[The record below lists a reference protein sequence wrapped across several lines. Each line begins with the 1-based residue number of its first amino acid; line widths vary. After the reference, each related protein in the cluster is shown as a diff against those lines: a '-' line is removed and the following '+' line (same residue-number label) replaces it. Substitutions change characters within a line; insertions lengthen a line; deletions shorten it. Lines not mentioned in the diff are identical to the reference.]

1 MENRNFRD
9 QYVSLEDFFLSH
21 AEKLTPVVGPRAAR
35 YAWALKDL
43 DPSREESEQ
52 SCRLVQ
58 DAINKS
64 LGGRQ
69 ADWCIMVSES
79 HDILSIEEWV
89 EDTIVFAKNACKSM
103 DTGYSDLDLC
113 VETQWVCG
121 QQLEAFH
128 SGQWAK
134 NKLLRLFEP
143 DSFMEEEPLVCPI
156 GMPLPHVMSKLDR
169 DLSIVTRGGMRH
181 PYKCSVGVGVVCLRL
196 AATDSEPE
204 QLIPVIRRTQ
214 VSDIG
219 GCLSQMGRELKD
231 RAKGLIDTIKA
242 QQDNLRLL
250 PDGWPTAD
258 VFEKM
263 KNWADQRY
271 VGDNGLVGSS
281 LFDGDWVVT
290 TLPHEIHRSRL
301 TPIHQDVVSLG
312 VVDVANR
319 VVSNRAAR
327 MRSEESPSGSVP
339 SARL

>member
-1 MENRNFRD
+1 MEHENFRD

-21 AEKLTPVVGPRAAR
+21 AEKLTPIVGPRAAR
-35 YAWALKDL
+35 YAWGLKDL

-58 DAINKS
+58 DAIIGALS
-64 LGGRQ
+64 GRK
-69 ADWCIMVSES
+69 ADWCVMVSES

-89 EDTIVFAKNACKSM
+89 ENTIIAAKAACKEM
-103 DTGYSDLDLC
+103 DTGYSDLDLA

-128 SGQWAK
+128 SGKWAK
-134 NKLLRLFEP
+134 DKLLRLFEP
-143 DSFMEEEPLVCPI
+143 GSFIEEEPLVCPI

-196 AATDSEPE
+196 AATDAEPE

-219 GCLSQMGRELKD
+219 GCLTQMGRELKD
-231 RAKGLIDTIKA
+231 RSKGLIDTIKA

-250 PDGWPTAD
+250 PDGWPNIE

-263 KNWADQRY
+263 QSWSKQRY

-290 TLPHEIHRSRL
+290 TLPHEIHRSRVV
-301 TPIHQDVVSLG
+301 TAKQDMNPPG
-312 VVDVANR
+312 FVDVANR
-319 VVSNRAAR
+319 VLASRAA
-327 MRSEESPSGSVP
+327 
-339 SARL
+339 

>member
-1 MENRNFRD
+1 MENQNFRD

-21 AEKLTPVVGPRAAR
+21 AEKLTPIVGPRAAR

-58 DAINKS
+58 EAMNKS
-64 LGGRQ
+64 LAGRQ

-79 HDILSIEEWV
+79 HDILSIEEWI
-89 EDTIVFAKNACKSM
+89 EDTIVSAKSDCKAM

-121 QQLEAFH
+121 KQLEAFH

-134 NKLLRLFEP
+134 DKLLHLFEP
-143 DSFMEEEPLVCPI
+143 GSFIEEEPLVCPI
-156 GMPLPHVMSKLDR
+156 GMPLPHVISKLDR

-219 GCLSQMGRELKD
+219 GCLSQMGRELKE
-231 RAKGLIDTIKA
+231 RSKGLIDTIRA

-250 PDGWPTAD
+250 PDGWPNAD

-263 KNWADQRY
+263 KNWANQRY

-301 TPIHQDVVSLG
+301 APVSQDVSSLG

-319 VVSNRAAR
+319 VVANRAAKLR
-327 MRSEESPSGSVP
+327 ADGAQGGNVP
-339 SARL
+339 SARI